1 MADARTAKTP
11 NDDIKTVKLPNDDIY
26 VGQIANNKPHGSG
39 FFLWL
44 LQGPVC
50 VCKPLGLLESSE
62 DTHRHKEHIC

>member
-1 MADARTAKTP
+1 MAEARTAKTP

-50 VCKPLGLLESSE
+50 LQTLGLLESSE
-62 DTHRHKEHIC
+62 DRHRYKEHIC